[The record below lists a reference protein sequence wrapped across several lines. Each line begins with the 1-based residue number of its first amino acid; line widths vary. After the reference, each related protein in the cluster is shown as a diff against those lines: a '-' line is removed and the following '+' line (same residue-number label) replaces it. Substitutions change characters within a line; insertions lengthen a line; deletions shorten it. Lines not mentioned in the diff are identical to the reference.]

1 MARSPLVRE
10 GMPPVRVWLTGGLAA
25 LMLLALAGGCEALGV
40 PGEWC
45 GLSAATLWAMGVL
58 GLTVIW
64 APRPVPK

>member
-1 MARSPLVRE
+1 VKAI
-10 GMPPVRVWLTGGLAA
+10 LTGVLAV
-25 LMLLALAGGCEALGV
+25 LMLLALASGCEALGV

-45 GLSAATLWAMGVL
+45 GLSAAALWAMGVL

>member
-1 MARSPLVRE
+1 
-10 GMPPVRVWLTGGLAA
+10 
-25 LMLLALAGGCEALGV
+25 MLLALAGGCEALGG